1 MRSLL
6 PIFRSKL
13 RTCRTHLD
21 WSKTHQEKRE
31 NTEKRHTFEDSHC
44 RSRACWQES
53 AQLPLDVPRP
63 APFSAGW
70 KPLTQNTQ
78 TEKKNPHIS
87 KRLPSF
93 LPSFFHFVKKQ
104 WKHTHRNDL
113 RRVVKTLHYSIPPSS
128 FCTRQSPT
136 VSCLETAVLI
146 YDHFQMHET
155 QSKNSWR
162 RELWMFQTRTTSPP
176 IVGSCA
182 EEAPCEICE
191 LLDCA
196 CARDA
201 PCFPLPRSNSPR
213 ASPSPAACTQP
224 GGTTNVHYTR
234 RIRLDVFHIQEY
246 VLIMI

>member
-1 MRSLL
+1 
-6 PIFRSKL
+6 
-13 RTCRTHLD
+13 
-21 WSKTHQEKRE
+21 
-31 NTEKRHTFEDSHC
+31 
-44 RSRACWQES
+44 
-53 AQLPLDVPRP
+53 
-63 APFSAGW
+63 
-70 KPLTQNTQ
+70 
-78 TEKKNPHIS
+78 
-87 KRLPSF
+87 
-93 LPSFFHFVKKQ
+93 
-104 WKHTHRNDL
+104 
-113 RRVVKTLHYSIPPSS
+113 VKTLHYSIPPSS

-224 GGTTNVHYTR
+224 GGTTNVQYTR

-246 VLIMI
+246 VLIIFNIFTWIHTYVLYLLLTKYFCCKFTIFFGKICQKFPQLHTTWKYA